1 MSRASRRKGQ
11 ISSNLDDAKSSIVG
25 LSGWLFA
32 DLLLALAV
40 VFLVASDRPSV
51 SSAVDPSDKFDISV
65 EFSTSKN
72 GEPISEIEVFDES
85 FDIWIQFSEPVFSN
99 SFTESD
105 LLLEPEDEWS
115 VRFVDKPDS
124 GSEKSFLVRLNPE
137 NVKGTK
143 LVFTVEQGAARGA
156 ESDNSYNAKAT
167 LAVSITICRTLSGIA
182 VSPEE
187 TSRFIVKGGA
197 KMSESQLQDWLQNSE
212 LEELPRTHPIG
223 SEDFGFGTA
232 KLIFIELQKP
242 IDQRRQVGFAIL
254 FGGYNRGSET
264 AKIGATRA
272 KNMEDEVR
280 NVLRDL
286 GLLSGDNSNVVQGAC
301 PLVFEIPLRPFGD
314 GEVSKDDLK
323 FELYFYENE

>member
-11 ISSNLDDAKSSIVG
+11 ISSNPDDVKSSIVG

-51 SSAVDPSDKFDISV
+51 SSAGDLDKFDISV
-65 EFSTSKN
+65 EFSTSEN
-72 GEPISEIEVFDES
+72 GDPYTEIEVLDES
-85 FDIWIQFSEPVFSN
+85 FDIWIQFSDPVFSN
-99 SFTESD
+99 SLTESD
-105 LLLEPEDEWS
+105 ILLEPKDEWS

-124 GSEKSFLVRLNPE
+124 GSEKSFLLRLNPE
-137 NVKGTK
+137 NVKSRN
-143 LVFTVEQGAARGA
+143 LVLTVEQGAARGA

-167 LAVSITICRTLSGIA
+167 LPISITICRTLSGIA

-187 TSRFIVKGGA
+187 TSRFIVPGGA

-212 LEELPRTHPIG
+212 LENLPQTHPAG

-232 KLIFIELQKP
+232 KLIFIELQKQ

-254 FGGYNRGSET
+254 FGGYNRGSES
-264 AKIGATRA
+264 AKIGANRA

-286 GLLSGDNSNVVQGAC
+286 GLLSGNNSNEVQGAC
-301 PLVFEIPLRPFGD
+301 PQVFEIPLRPFGA

-323 FELYFYENE
+323 FELYFFENE

>member
-1 MSRASRRKGQ
+1 MSRASRRKGL
-11 ISSNLDDAKSSIVG
+11 IASNPDDAKSSIVG

-51 SSAVDPSDKFDISV
+51 SSAGDLDKFDISV
-65 EFSTSKN
+65 EFSTSEN
-72 GEPISEIEVFDES
+72 GEPISEIEVFDEN

-105 LLLEPEDEWS
+105 LMLEPEDEWS
-115 VRFVDKPDS
+115 VRFVNKPDS
-124 GSEKSFLVRLNPE
+124 GPKRSFLLRLNPE
-137 NVKGTK
+137 NVKSRK
-143 LVFTVEQGAARGA
+143 LSINVEQGAARGA

-187 TSRFIVKGGA
+187 TSRFIVRGGA
-197 KMSESQLQDWLQNSE
+197 KMSESQLQDWLQNSK

-232 KLIFIELQKP
+232 KLIFLELQKP

-254 FGGYNRGSET
+254 FGGYNRDSES
-264 AKIGATRA
+264 AKIGANRA

-280 NVLRDL
+280 NVLRNL
-286 GLLSGDNSNVVQGAC
+286 GLLSDNNSTVVQGAC
-301 PLVFEIPLRPFGD
+301 PQVYEIPLRPFGA